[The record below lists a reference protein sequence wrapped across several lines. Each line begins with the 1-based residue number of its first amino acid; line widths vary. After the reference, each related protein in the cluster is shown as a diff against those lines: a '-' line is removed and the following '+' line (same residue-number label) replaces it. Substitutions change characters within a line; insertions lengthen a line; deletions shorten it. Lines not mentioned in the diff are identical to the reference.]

1 MVRLPGDRNW
11 ERACSMLI
19 NRHFFLYR
27 RVEFFLRSTY
37 FYIWLCWGGR
47 GGWLPH
53 SLTIGRSQRQEAEG
67 RSVGRSQRQEAEGRS
82 VGRLI
87 GRSQRQEA
95 EGRSVGRS
103 ISKARGRRQA
113 SSIGNS

>member
-53 SLTIGRSQRQEAEG
+53 SLTIGRSVGLKGKRQKAN
-67 RSVGRSQRQEAEGRS
+67 
-82 VGRLI
+82 
-87 GRSQRQEA
+87 
-95 EGRSVGRS
+95 VGRS
-103 ISKARGRRQA
+103 ISKARGRRQKSVGRSQRQEA
-113 SSIGNS
+113 DGKRRSVS